1 MTPHRFDVHA
11 SITRAPS
18 CTQNRSCRSIAR
30 IGWLLARFIRRD
42 AVRYELYEARFGA
55 SLTAFRSDIDAV
67 RAARIYRGTELLG
80 SDAP

>member
-1 MTPHRFDVHA
+1 MTPRRFDVHA
-11 SITRAPS
+11 SITRRPS
-18 CTQNRSCRSIAR
+18 CTEDGSRPSIAR
-30 IGWLLARFIRRD
+30 IAWLLARFIRRE

-55 SLTAFRSDIDAV
+55 SSTTFRSDVVAV

>member
-1 MTPHRFDVHA
+1 MTLRQFDVHA
-11 SITRAPS
+11 SITRPPS
-18 CTQNRSCRSIAR
+18 CTQDRGHRSIAR
-30 IGWLLARFIRRD
+30 IAWLLARFIRRE

-55 SLTAFRSDIDAV
+55 SLSAFRSDIGTL